1 MNIPMKYGGEIVEA
15 ANKQNKE
22 IFIGSHVRYSG
33 TGSAGEVLGLKSDEN
48 GIWVKVDTTQL
59 WYNSRYLEL
68 MDEEE
73 YSRLKK
79 RESKRKSKASR
90 DETDEKESTKKKVDK
105 LKQNLEDIDMSSE
118 LCDGGG

>member
-1 MNIPMKYGGEIVEA
+1 VKA

-73 YSRLKK
+73 YNRLKK
-79 RESKRKSKASR
+79 RESKRKTKTSS

>member
-1 MNIPMKYGGEIVEA
+1 VESV
-15 ANKQNKE
+15 NKRNKE
-22 IFIGSHVRYSG
+22 IFIGSHVRYNG

-48 GIWVKVDTTQL
+48 GIWVKLNTTQL

-68 MDEEE
+68 MGEKE
-73 YSRLKK
+73 YNRLKK
-79 RESKRKSKASR
+79 RESKRKTKASGQEI
-90 DETDEKESTKKKVDK
+90 DDKEATKKKVDK

>member
-1 MNIPMKYGGEIVEA
+1 MEA
-15 ANKQNKE
+15 ANKRNKE

-33 TGSAGEVLGLKSDEN
+33 TGSAGEVLGLKSDED

-68 MDEEE
+68 MDEKE
-73 YSRLKK
+73 YNRLKK
-79 RESKRKSKASR
+79 RESKRKTKVSSEK
-90 DETDEKESTKKKVDK
+90 TDEKESTKKKVDK